1 MEKNKHSYQTFYLG
15 GRLVTFITN
24 VLYDQNLTDEP
35 TCYKAF
41 HADLL
46 KSIPLECRGFEFC
59 PEVTAKIALLGYQIE
74 EVPIH
79 YYPRSIEEGKKIKW
93 TDGLEAIYVLLK
105 YYLKDCAPK
114 TASLVKQ
121 LSIDYLIVIA
131 CCILSIMASYC
142 IPRTEAMKQHLSSA
156 LQTVLSEGTDKR
168 ACIDMMLFDLDNA
181 TNHIMIAKSAYK
193 DDTNW
198 IKTSL
203 MNYSATDEEILTKHY
218 LDLQSDAYGR
228 YWHGYLIV
236 LKPLFLFLDYNGIRW
251 LNYVLLSLL
260 TLSCA
265 YWSYKRI
272 GLQTCILFVL
282 SLCAVEGYIVPLS
295 TQLSTMFYISLSAS
309 LIVLLWGKQLEQKRL
324 LSNFFFII
332 GGLTSFFDFLT
343 TPVLSLG
350 LPLSLHLLLNREGEK
365 WRKVVK
371 MGIIWLAGYASIW
384 LSKWIL
390 VSLFTEHNML
400 LEALQ
405 QMSIHM
411 GLESVHSTN
420 PFGDGN
426 VLFERIYVTF
436 TDLPSN
442 PITLWLVFVFII
454 GCITLA
460 LLPKKEKG
468 YNQNVGYLLIALI
481 PIAWYLATGT
491 HTGVPW
497 RFTHRAL
504 WVTCFSLSIFLL
516 NLIDWQRI
524 TNMWNGLLKKHR

>member
-1 MEKNKHSYQTFYLG
+1 M
-15 GRLVTFITN
+15 
-24 VLYDQNLTDEP
+24 
-35 TCYKAF
+35 
-41 HADLL
+41 
-46 KSIPLECRGFEFC
+46 
-59 PEVTAKIALLGYQIE
+59 
-74 EVPIH
+74 
-79 YYPRSIEEGKKIKW
+79 
-93 TDGLEAIYVLLK
+93 
-105 YYLKDCAPK
+105 
-114 TASLVKQ
+114 
-121 LSIDYLIVIA
+121 
-131 CCILSIMASYC
+131 
-142 IPRTEAMKQHLSSA
+142 
-156 LQTVLSEGTDKR
+156 
-168 ACIDMMLFDLDNA
+168 
-181 TNHIMIAKSAYK
+181 
-193 DDTNW
+193 
-198 IKTSL
+198 
-203 MNYSATDEEILTKHY
+203 
-218 LDLQSDAYGR
+218 
-228 YWHGYLIV
+228 
-236 LKPLFLFLDYNGIRW
+236 
-251 LNYVLLSLL
+251 
-260 TLSCA
+260 
-265 YWSYKRI
+265 
-272 GLQTCILFVL
+272 
-282 SLCAVEGYIVPLS
+282 
-295 TQLSTMFYISLSAS
+295 
-309 LIVLLWGKQLEQKRL
+309 

-468 YNQNVGYLLIALI
+468 YNQNAGYLLIALI

-491 HTGVPW
+491 HTGVHW
-497 RFTHRAL
+497 RFTHRSL

>member
-1 MEKNKHSYQTFYLG
+1 
-15 GRLVTFITN
+15 
-24 VLYDQNLTDEP
+24 
-35 TCYKAF
+35 
-41 HADLL
+41 
-46 KSIPLECRGFEFC
+46 
-59 PEVTAKIALLGYQIE
+59 
-74 EVPIH
+74 
-79 YYPRSIEEGKKIKW
+79 
-93 TDGLEAIYVLLK
+93 
-105 YYLKDCAPK
+105 
-114 TASLVKQ
+114 
-121 LSIDYLIVIA
+121 
-131 CCILSIMASYC
+131 
-142 IPRTEAMKQHLSSA
+142 
-156 LQTVLSEGTDKR
+156 
-168 ACIDMMLFDLDNA
+168 MMLFDLDNA

-460 LLPKKEKG
+460 LKKKKEKG

-491 HTGVPW
+491 HTGVHW
-497 RFTHRAL
+497 RFTHRSL